1 MGPRLHLPGT
11 RKLPHWGIGT
21 YLNYSTQPFAVEQ
34 SLSLTKNQL
43 PVPTPLQFFVPRV
56 HTLTDRLGIGRY
68 DQKSY
73 FEVGVEGGRAFGAFE
88 HFDIYTNGAL
98 ALTCVPS
105 ATLSLQKCISKF
117 GDTIVD
123 PTSLVRT
130 IQNSRGRTGV
140 YWHSLL
146 SFPTGKRMSASIENQ
161 GEFFFNNAG
170 DNSTDTRFQHLVT
183 AKYAFQV
190 WPSLSFAPTYQI
202 FLYENMQ
209 AYKSLWQQQAMI
221 TINYNFDWT
230 SRRIKASQLRYEA
243 AQPK

>member
-1 MGPRLHLPGT
+1 
-11 RKLPHWGIGT
+11 
-21 YLNYSTQPFAVEQ
+21 
-34 SLSLTKNQL
+34 
-43 PVPTPLQFFVPRV
+43 
-56 HTLTDRLGIGRY
+56 
-68 DQKSY
+68 
-73 FEVGVEGGRAFGAFE
+73 
-88 HFDIYTNGAL
+88 
-98 ALTCVPS
+98 
-105 ATLSLQKCISKF
+105 
-117 GDTIVD
+117 
-123 PTSLVRT
+123 
-130 IQNSRGRTGV
+130 
-140 YWHSLL
+140 
-146 SFPTGKRMSASIENQ
+146 MSASIENQ